1 MLDVDAAP
9 ELPSAQDVAVFDC
22 GLAAV
27 VLLHV
32 SSSDED
38 GSLWVEGLVSLA
50 VSGCSLEECLNFLDL
65 SDKEEILD
73 KGLFR
78 FKEEFLFDG
87 TFGFMADGEF
97 FEEGEDFAF
106 GDTQWPSS
114 HAEPFKELLS
124 SETWL

>member
-1 MLDVDAAP
+1 M
-9 ELPSAQDVAVFDC
+9 AVFDC

-32 SSSDED
+32 SSSNED

-78 FKEEFLFDG
+78 FKEEFLVDG
-87 TFGFMADGEF
+87 KFGFMAEGEF
-97 FEEGEDFAF
+97 FEEG
-106 GDTQWPSS
+106 S
-114 HAEPFKELLS
+114 HAEPSKELLA
-124 SETWL
+124 SETWVLVVAERAEEDAGTERS